1 MAGFRTYIPGIILLV
16 KGACR
21 FMDRYDA
28 QLREN
33 IPAPQLPIYEAL
45 HDACD
50 AFEAIIPLIQP
61 PLGD

>member
-1 MAGFRTYIPGIILLV
+1 MGLRTYIPGLILIA

-33 IPAPQLPIYEAL
+33 IPSDYIAVYEAL
-45 HDACD
+45 KAACD
-50 AFEAIIPLIQP
+50 AFEAIIPFIQP
-61 PLGD
+61 TLGD

>member
-1 MAGFRTYIPGIILLV
+1 MALRTYIPGLILIV

-28 QLREN
+28 QIRANLD
-33 IPAPQLPIYEAL
+33 PTYLGAYEAL

-50 AFEAIIPLIQP
+50 AFEAIIPLITP